1 MYIYPAC
8 TYFPTTYCLPRSP
21 YPQVDTK
28 IFEGSVQSIHILIEQ
43 ANLLL
48 NRLGDAKFAYQIM
61 DTAQQ
66 GKKTNVENLIKSIGL
81 KVPVTTKYT
90 PSGIAFTLQ
99 SPADQN
105 TVTSCC
111 ALTIFM
117 RWRT

>member
-8 TYFPTTYCLPRSP
+8 TYFPTTHYLPRSP

-28 IFEGSVQSIHILIEQ
+28 IFEGSVKSLHILIEQ

-66 GKKTNVENLIKSIGL
+66 GKKSGVENLIKSIGL

-99 SPADQN
+99 SPTTQN
-105 TVTSCC
+105 SLTGCC

-117 RWRT
+117 RWGT